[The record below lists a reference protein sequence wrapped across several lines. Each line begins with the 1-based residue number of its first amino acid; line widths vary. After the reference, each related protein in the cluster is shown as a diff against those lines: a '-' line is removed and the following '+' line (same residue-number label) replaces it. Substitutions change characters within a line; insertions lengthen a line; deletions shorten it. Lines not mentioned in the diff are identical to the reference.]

1 MAYSRINNGKT
12 FLNKIG
18 GQINEGSFFLADT
31 IEDLL
36 NIEYNDVKCPVGS
49 IALVLGYVEGKN
61 YNDHP
66 EINLGGGPF
75 ASDTFI
81 MSTKKK
87 WVKFTGSANIMA

>member
-1 MAYSRINNGKT
+1 MAYARINNGKT

-36 NIEYNDVKCPVGS
+36 KIEYNDIKCPVGS
-49 IALVLGYVEGKN
+49 IALVLGYKEGNN
-61 YNDHP
+61 YNGHP
-66 EINLGGGPF
+66 EINLGGGEA

-81 MSTKKK
+81 MNPSKH
-87 WVKFTGSANIMA
+87 WVRVTGSANIMA